1 MELFK
6 PEFGLVFWMFL
17 AFACLY
23 FILAKYA
30 WPFIIKSM
38 EERAD
43 LIDKGVAYAQE
54 AKSHLDNAKAEADQV
69 IAEARKQQADILRDA
84 AKMKSQ
90 LIEEAKDAATVEAK
104 KVTDAAQVAIDQA
117 RKESEKQLRQEVGAY
132 ALQIAEQV
140 VRQNMADDK
149 AQRSLVEKLL
159 NDVESKN

>member
-6 PEFGLVFWMFL
+6 PEYGLVFWMFL

-23 FILAKYA
+23 FILAKWA

-54 AKSHLDNAKAEADQV
+54 AKAHLDNAKAEANQV

-84 AKMKSQ
+84 AKMKST
-90 LIEEAKDAATVEAK
+90 LIEEAKAAAAEEAK
-104 KVTDAAQVAIDQA
+104 KVTEAAQVAIDQA
-117 RKESEKQLRQEVGAY
+117 RKESEKQLRREVSAF

-140 VRQNMADDK
+140 VRQNMANDN
-149 AQRSLVEKLL
+149 AQRALVEKLL
-159 NDVESKN
+159 NEVETKN

>member
-30 WPFIIKSM
+30 RPFIIKSM

-90 LIEEAKDAATVEAK
+90 LIEEAKAAATVEAK

>member
-6 PEFGLVFWMFL
+6 PEYGLVVWMFL

-23 FILAKYA
+23 FILAKWA

-54 AKSHLDNAKAEADQV
+54 AKAHLDNAKAEATQV
-69 IAEARKQQADILRDA
+69 IADARKQQADILRDA
-84 AKMKSQ
+84 AKMKST
-90 LIEEAKDAATVEAK
+90 LIEEAKAAAAEEAK
-104 KVTDAAQVAIDQA
+104 KVTEAAQVAIDQA
-117 RKESEKQLRQEVGAY
+117 RKESEKQLRREVSAF

-140 VRQNMADDK
+140 VRQNMANDN
-149 AQRSLVEKLL
+149 AQRALVEKLL
-159 NDVESKN
+159 NEVETKN

>member
-1 MELFK
+1 MELFT

-54 AKSHLDNAKAEADQV
+54 AKSHLDNAKAEADKV
-69 IAEARKQQADILRDA
+69 VAEARQQQAEILRDA
-84 AKMKSQ
+84 AKMRNQ
-90 LIEEAKDAATVEAK
+90 IIEDAKGEAAVEAK
-104 KVTDAAQVAIDQA
+104 KVSDAALISIEQS
-117 RKESEKQLRQEVGAY
+117 RKESEKQLRKEVSEI
-132 ALQIAEQV
+132 ALQIAEKV
-140 VRQNMADDK
+140 LRKNVSDDQ
-149 AQRSLVEKLL
+149 AQRDLVDKYLSE
-159 NDVESKN
+159 VETKN